1 MKRARTSDFAD
12 SMFRFPFGS
21 RVWPLLVLGAVVLAR
36 PLAVRAQPVGRAVAD
51 FPNLRA
57 NKGETPF
64 GRLVAD
70 AILARSGADCAL
82 VNAGALRSGTLGAG
96 PIDSGDLEALLSFS
110 EDDISTLSLS
120 GAQLKAALERGASVY
135 PTGSPAFL
143 QVAGLRARFNSDL
156 PPGKRVSGVSI
167 RGKALDEGATYSV
180 AMPSSLAEG
189 AAGFFNI
196 WNGAQKKATGANLI
210 QDLNGFIGDKGD
222 ISPDAN
228 ARFAGS

>member
-1 MKRARTSDFAD
+1 MLRPS
-12 SMFRFPFGS
+12 FRL
-21 RVWPLLVLGAVVLAR
+21 RLWPLLVVGAVFLAR
-36 PLAVRAQPVGRAVAD
+36 PMRVGAQPVGRASAD

-57 NKGETPF
+57 NKTETPF

-70 AILARSGADCAL
+70 AILARSGANCAL
-82 VNAGALRSGTLGAG
+82 VNAGALKSGTLGAG
-96 PIDSGDLEALLSFS
+96 PIENGDLEALLSFS
-110 EDDISTLSLS
+110 EDDIATLSLS

-143 QVAGLRARFNSDL
+143 QVAGLRARFDSGS
-156 PPGKRVSGVSI
+156 PPGKRVSAVFVG
-167 RGKALDEGATYSV
+167 GKPLDESATYSV

-210 QDLNGFIGDKGD
+210 QDLGAFIGGKGD
-222 ISPDAN
+222 VSPDGA
-228 ARFAGS
+228 ARFSGN

>member
-1 MKRARTSDFAD
+1 
-12 SMFRFPFGS
+12 MFRPSFGL
-21 RVWPLLVLGAVVLAR
+21 RLWPLLVVGAVFLAR
-36 PLAVRAQPVGRAVAD
+36 PMRAWAQPVGRASAD

-57 NKGETPF
+57 NKIETPF

-82 VNAGALRSGTLGAG
+82 VNAGALKSGTLGAG
-96 PIDSGDLEALLSFS
+96 PIENGDLEALLSFS
-110 EDDISTLSLS
+110 EDDIATLSLS

-143 QVAGLRARFNSDL
+143 QVAGLRAHFDSDS
-156 PPGKRVSGVSI
+156 PPGKRVSAVFVG
-167 RGKALDEGATYSV
+167 GKPLSESATYSV

-196 WNGAQKKATGANLI
+196 WNGAQKKVTGANLI
-210 QDLNGFIGDKGD
+210 QDLNAFIGGKGD
-222 ISPDAN
+222 VSPDSS
-228 ARFAGS
+228 ARFSSS